1 MVGLQLARHWAGNTD
16 FRLTVLGSG
25 PVSPAKGIHYVQLAV
40 PKRDLVRLSEMG
52 YARFCR
58 EFTAAAVQYLQLK
71 RDSLSPAETCIL
83 LNDISEGPD
92 VGDLVRMGY
101 PVVSIWHVDVVDFFN
116 KMYLHG
122 VVKPERLTR
131 LFDRFAS
138 FGLSKAIPRVLRLV
152 FEKQRQAVAHS
163 NLLVLPSSQMARMIQ
178 DCYGHLSKAG
188 SKDYLS
194 GRILILP
201 WGGWS
206 EDVPEDEIAREAAA
220 LREHYRIGPETR
232 VLMTL
237 SRLSPGKG
245 HLLLLKALQLLERRP
260 DQPKDLCLFICGE
273 PAFMRSATYIRQVRA
288 AAERFKS
295 FRVFFPG
302 YLSSKKKQAFFRVSK
317 LFVSPSVH
325 ESYGL
330 SIVEAMRAGLPV
342 LASDHAGADEILSP
356 EFSRVVPYNGQAG
369 GWLSFSGRHGNIPHR
384 LADNLADLLRD
395 PQRLSAMG
403 RSARQAGENMSFASA
418 AKRLSSA
425 ALDLLHAGGEPMS
438 SGPLSQG

>member
-1 MVGLQLARHWAGNTD
+1 
-16 FRLTVLGSG
+16 
-25 PVSPAKGIHYVQLAV
+25 
-40 PKRDLVRLSEMG
+40 
-52 YARFCR
+52 
-58 EFTAAAVQYLQLK
+58 
-71 RDSLSPAETCIL
+71 
-83 LNDISEGPD
+83 
-92 VGDLVRMGY
+92 
-101 PVVSIWHVDVVDFFN
+101 
-116 KMYLHG
+116 
-122 VVKPERLTR
+122 
-131 LFDRFAS
+131 
-138 FGLSKAIPRVLRLV
+138 LRLV

-178 DCYGHLSKAG
+178 NCYGHLSGNG
-188 SKDYLS
+188 SPGFWSK
-194 GRILILP
+194 RILVIP

-206 EDVPEDEIAREAAA
+206 ENVPEDEIAQEAAA
-220 LREHYRIGPETR
+220 LREHYRIRPETR

-260 DQPKDLCLFICGE
+260 DRPKDLCLFICGE
-273 PAFMRSATYIRQVRA
+273 PAFMRSATYIRQVRT

-302 YLSSKKKQAFFRVSK
+302 YLSSRKKQAYFRISE

-330 SIVEAMRAGLPV
+330 SIVEAMRAGLPI
-342 LASDHAGADEILSP
+342 LASDHSGADEILSP

-384 LADNLADLLRD
+384 LADHLADLLAD
-395 PQRLSAMG
+395 PQKLGAMG
-403 RSARQAGENMSFASA
+403 RAARHAGENMSFASA

-425 ALDLLHAGGEPMS
+425 ALGLFRDARKSMS
-438 SGPLSQG
+438 SGPLSQV